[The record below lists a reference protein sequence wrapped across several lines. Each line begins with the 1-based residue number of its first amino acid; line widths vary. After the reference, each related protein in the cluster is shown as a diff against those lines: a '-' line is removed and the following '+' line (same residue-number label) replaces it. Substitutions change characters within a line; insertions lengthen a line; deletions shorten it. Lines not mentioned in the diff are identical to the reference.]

1 MPFPHTGFNSF
12 GLYTEMALLD
22 CVTVIFLVFKK
33 KKNIFFSKMAA
44 FFFLGAKFSADM
56 SV

>member
-1 MPFPHTGFNSF
+1 MPFPHVGFNSF

-22 CVTVIFLVFKK
+22 CVTVIFL
-33 KKNIFFSKMAA
+33 IFQKLHILFQNNC
-44 FFFLGAKFSADM
+44 FFFLGAKLSADI